1 MKFGLRHFF
10 LISALGIIVTSCS
23 VSKQEN
29 NTISNEP
36 SIFGTEWKLEKIGS
50 SKVKHNEENERITL
64 LMTMEPENVSGFS
77 GCNRYFGKFSIKKNK
92 LVFKEMA
99 ATLMACPQQT
109 MDFESKYLKTLDKVN
124 NFMIENDTLFL
135 KNDDRILLIF
145 SN

>member
-10 LISALGIIVTSCS
+10 LILALNIIATSCS

-50 SKVKHNEENERITL
+50 SKMKYNEENERITL
-64 LMTMEPENVSGFS
+64 LMTSEPENVSGFS
-77 GCNRYFGKFSIKKNK
+77 ACNRYFGKFTIKSNK
-92 LVFKEMA
+92 LIFKEMSS
-99 ATLMACPQQT
+99 TLMACPQQT
-109 MDFESKYLKTLDKVN
+109 MNLESKYMQTLDKVN
-124 NFMIENDTLFL
+124 NYIIENDTLYL
-135 KNDDRILLIF
+135 RNDERVLLIY

>member
-1 MKFGLRHFF
+1 MKFGLKHIFT
-10 LISALGIIVTSCS
+10 LSALCFLATSCS
-23 VSKQEN
+23 ITKQEH
-29 NTISNEP
+29 NETDDQVP
-36 SIFGTEWKLEKIGS
+36 LFGTEWKLEKIGS
-50 SKVKHNEENERITL
+50 SKVKYNEENERITL

-124 NFMIENDTLFL
+124 NFIIENDTLFL